1 MDRATNDL
9 PLHVATFVAEF
20 LKFCHR
26 CEIGSTSGIF
36 NVISTF
42 VYLQSYNNK
51 TRRVVKLIV
60 RKCLARM
67 PLATLPLGQIKTKI
81 NPRSEALERPQLLN
95 PLLEEVFS
103 VSNNRQPTQQEVS
116 NLTTS
121 IIKKTVYMISQ
132 ISYLGN
138 IAIQDSIQ
146 ISVLER
152 FFSRRTIW
160 EHINLDLW
168 ANQHSIWTASNKHFW
183 RPSCQYIFRSFLCF

>member
-1 MDRATNDL
+1 MEDAQLQFQLQVAAFHRVFVTAVCPSSLRQCSAWVALSSASVDRATNDL

-81 NPRSEALERPQLLN
+81 NPRSEDLERPQLLN
-95 PLLEEVFS
+95 PLLEGVFS
-103 VSNNRQPTQQEVS
+103 VNNNRQPTLQEVS

-121 IIKKTVYMISQ
+121 IIIKRYT
-132 ISYLGN
+132 
-138 IAIQDSIQ
+138 
-146 ISVLER
+146 
-152 FFSRRTIW
+152 
-160 EHINLDLW
+160 
-168 ANQHSIWTASNKHFW
+168 
-183 RPSCQYIFRSFLCF
+183 

>member
-1 MDRATNDL
+1 MMEDAQLQFQLQVAAFHRVFVTAVCPSPLRQCSAWAALSSASVDRATNDL

-20 LKFCHR
+20 LKICHR

-81 NPRSEALERPQLLN
+81 NPRSEDLERPQLLN
-95 PLLEEVFS
+95 PLLEGVFS
-103 VSNNRQPTQQEVS
+103 VNNNRQPTLQEVS

-121 IIKKTVYMISQ
+121 IIIKRYT
-132 ISYLGN
+132 
-138 IAIQDSIQ
+138 
-146 ISVLER
+146 
-152 FFSRRTIW
+152 
-160 EHINLDLW
+160 
-168 ANQHSIWTASNKHFW
+168 
-183 RPSCQYIFRSFLCF
+183 

>member
-1 MDRATNDL
+1 MEDAQLQFQLQVAAFHRVFVTAVCPSPLRQCSAWAALSSASVDRATNDL

-20 LKFCHR
+20 LLKFCHR

-81 NPRSEALERPQLLN
+81 NPRSEDLERPQLLN
-95 PLLEEVFS
+95 PLLEGVFS
-103 VSNNRQPTQQEVS
+103 VNNNRQPTLQEVS
-116 NLTTS
+116 I
-121 IIKKTVYMISQ
+121 IIKRYT
-132 ISYLGN
+132 
-138 IAIQDSIQ
+138 
-146 ISVLER
+146 
-152 FFSRRTIW
+152 
-160 EHINLDLW
+160 
-168 ANQHSIWTASNKHFW
+168 
-183 RPSCQYIFRSFLCF
+183 